1 MANAPVLIV
10 ETEIRE
16 QWNTI
21 LGAISDLLFLVD
33 EQGRMVDVNPVATEA
48 LGLTRDELLACS
60 LADIVVDHSGEEIV
74 ASLAQAV
81 REGSGRYEERLR
93 RKDGS
98 AISVELVMRRGS
110 SRADRIVVLAR
121 DISERRNAEEERQ
134 ATVRLFQLV
143 HQPSSLEGF
152 IRNASVLLRDF
163 SHCAAV
169 GIRLAEGD
177 DFPYCETIGFPQ
189 GFVDRERYLCE
200 RDGIGRVIRDHNG
213 KPRLACF
220 CGSVLNAGRDGSSA
234 LVSQQVTFWTN
245 SMSNL
250 LANHSDRQRIR
261 NHCNR
266 EGYESVALIPL
277 RVGKQAFG
285 LVQLNDKQPNRFTP
299 ERVALLERTA
309 DCLALAISHRRD
321 QAAREVSEER
331 FRRLLESTTDYSYAV
346 EHREGRQVQTR
357 HGVGCEKVTGY
368 TVDEFAA
375 QPSLW
380 LDMVVPEDHAAVLSF
395 ANHIDRGETPS
406 PIEHRII
413 HKNGSI
419 KWVRNTVVSR
429 PSQGS
434 GGFVHD
440 GLISDITDRRRLESQ
455 LRQAQKMEAMGQ
467 LAGGVAH
474 DFNNIL
480 ATMLMELGLLREE
493 PGLSES
499 IRTGLHEIETSVA
512 RATGLTRQILA
523 FSRRQLMQMKPLRLD
538 GLLTDLHKML
548 MRMLGETID
557 VELDA
562 SAGEHTIKG
571 DGGMIEQVVMN
582 LCVNARDAMPAG
594 GHIHLAI
601 EKVLLSE
608 PDIARNPEART
619 GRFVRLSVRDT
630 GCGMNE
636 NVRQHLFEPF
646 FTTKE
651 TGKGTGLGLSTVYGI
666 IKQHDGWIEV
676 ESQEG
681 KGSTF
686 HVLLPAFDVEAQAIG
701 PDASGLPPRGRG
713 ETLLVVEDE
722 PALRLALV
730 SILRRFGYNVLEA
743 DKAAAAQAMWR
754 EHGLTIDLLITDMV
768 MPGEMSGLQL
778 IQALRAERPQ
788 LQAIICSGYLGT
800 QGIPASA
807 DIQILPKP
815 FETATL
821 LRTVRRSLDERLGQQ
836 PAANQSNQ
844 R

>member
-1 MANAPVLIV
+1 MANAPILIV
-10 ETEIRE
+10 ETELRE
-16 QWNTI
+16 KWTAI
-21 LGAISDLLFLVD
+21 LGAMTELFFLVD
-33 EQGRMVDVNPVATEA
+33 VHGRMVDVNQVATQS
-48 LGLTRDELLACS
+48 LGFTRDELLACS
-60 LADIVVDHSGEEIV
+60 LADIVAHEARESV
-74 ASLAQAV
+74 AANLAQTM
-81 REGSGRYEERLR
+81 REGSGRCEERLR

-98 AISVELVMRRGS
+98 AVNVEMTMRRVS
-110 SRADRIVVLAR
+110 SRADRVVSVVVLAR
-121 DISERRNAEEERQ
+121 DISERTKVEEERQ
-134 ATVRLFQLV
+134 ATVRLFQLI
-143 HQPSSLEGF
+143 HQPSSLEDL
-152 IRNASVLLRDF
+152 IRNAAVLLRDL

-189 GFVDRERYLCE
+189 SFVDLERYLCE
-200 RDGIGRVIRDHNG
+200 RDGIGRVVRDDGG
-213 KPRLACF
+213 KPILACF
-220 CGSVLNAGRDGSSA
+220 CGSVLGAGRGENNA
-234 LVSQQVTFWTN
+234 LLGERGTFWTN
-245 SMSNL
+245 STSSL
-250 LANHSDRQRIR
+250 FANRSARPRVR
-261 NHCNR
+261 NHCTR

-277 RVGKQAFG
+277 RVGKQSFG

-299 ERVALLERTA
+299 EGVALLERMT
-309 DCLALAISHRRD
+309 DSLALAISHRRD

-380 LDMVVPEDHAAVLSF
+380 LDMVAPEDHAAVLAF
-395 ANHIDRGETPS
+395 ANRIDQGETPS
-406 PIEHRII
+406 PIEHRIV

-429 PSQGS
+429 PSQGA
-434 GGFVHD
+434 GGIIHD

-480 ATMLMELGLLREE
+480 ATMLMEVGLLREE
-493 PGLSES
+493 PDLSES
-499 IRTGLHEIETSVA
+499 IRTGLHELETSVA

-538 GLLTDLHKML
+538 ALLTDLHKML
-548 MRMLGETID
+548 MRMLGETIN
-557 VELDA
+557 VELEA
-562 SAGEHTIKG
+562 SAGDHTIKG

-594 GHIHLAI
+594 GRIQLAI
-601 EKVLLSE
+601 AKVLLSE
-608 PDIARNPEART
+608 AAIARNPEARV
-619 GRFVRLSVRDT
+619 GRFVRMSVKDT

-636 NVRQHLFEPF
+636 TVRQHLFEPF

-666 IKQHDGWIEV
+666 VKQHDGWIEV

-686 HVLLPAFDVEAQAIG
+686 HVLLPAFDMEAQASR
-701 PDASGLPPRGRG
+701 PDESGLPPRGRG

-730 SILRRFGYNVLEA
+730 SILRRFGYKVLEA
-743 DKAAAAQAMWR
+743 DKADAAQALWR
-754 EHGLTIDLLITDMV
+754 EHGPTINLLITDMV

-821 LRTVRRSLDERLGQQ
+821 LRTVRRSLDEKL
-836 PAANQSNQ
+836 SE
-844 R
+844 

>member
-10 ETEIRE
+10 ETEIHE
-16 QWNTI
+16 QWNAI
-21 LGAISDLLFLVD
+21 LDTISDLLFLVD
-33 EQGRMVDVNPVATEA
+33 EQGRMVDVNPVATEV
-48 LGLTRDELLACS
+48 LGLTHDELVACS
-60 LADIVVDHSGEEIV
+60 LADIVVDRYREEV
-74 ASLAQAV
+74 LARLAEAQ
-81 REGSGRYEERLR
+81 RDGSSQYGARLR

-98 AISVELVMRRGS
+98 AISVELAMRRGS
-110 SRADRIVVLAR
+110 ARVDRVVVRAR
-121 DISERRNAEEERQ
+121 DISERKDVEEERQ

-143 HQPSSLEGF
+143 HQPSSLDDF
-152 IRNASVLLRDF
+152 IRSAAVLLRDL
-163 SHCAAV
+163 SHCSAV

-177 DFPYCETIGFPQ
+177 DFPYCETIGFPP

-200 RDGIGRVIRDHNG
+200 RDRIGRVVRDSNG
-213 KPRLACF
+213 KPILACF
-220 CGSVLNAGRDGSSA
+220 CGSVLGAGRDGRRA
-234 LVSQQVTFWTN
+234 LANQHLTFWTN
-245 SMSNL
+245 STSSL

-266 EGYESVALIPL
+266 EGYESLALIPL
-277 RVGKQAFG
+277 RVGKQVFG
-285 LVQLNDKQPNRFTP
+285 LVQLNDKQPNHFTA
-299 ERVALLERTA
+299 ERVALLERTT
-309 DCLALAISHRRD
+309 DNIALAIANRRD

-346 EHREGRQVQTR
+346 EHREGRQIQTR

-380 LDMVVPEDHAAVLSF
+380 LDMVVPEDHAAVLAF
-395 ANHIDRGETPS
+395 ANRIDQGETPS
-406 PIEHRII
+406 PIEHRIV
-413 HKNGSI
+413 HKDGSI

-429 PSQGS
+429 PSQGA
-434 GGFVHD
+434 GGFIHD

-499 IRTGLHEIETSVA
+499 LRTGLHEIETAVA

-538 GLLTDLHKML
+538 ALVTDLHKML
-548 MRMLGETID
+548 IRMLGETID
-557 VELDA
+557 VELDTP
-562 SAGEHTIKG
+562 AGNHTIKG

-594 GHIHLAI
+594 GHIRLAI

-608 PDIARNPEART
+608 ADIARNPEARI
-619 GRFVRLSVRDT
+619 GRFVRLSVKDT

-636 NVRQHLFEPF
+636 TVRQHLFEPF

-666 IKQHDGWIEV
+666 VKQHDGWIEV

-686 HVLLPAFDVEAQAIG
+686 HVLLPAFDMETQVTS
-701 PDASGLPPRGRG
+701 PDESGLPPRGRG

-730 SILRRFGYNVLEA
+730 SILRRFGYKVLEA
-743 DKAAAAQAMWR
+743 DKADAAQAMWR
-754 EHGLTIDLLITDMV
+754 EHGLVIDLLITDMV

-778 IQALRAERPQ
+778 ILELRAERPQ

-821 LRTVRRSLDERLGQQ
+821 LRTVRRALDERLEKR
-836 PAANQSNQ
+836 AD
-844 R
+844 

>member
-10 ETEIRE
+10 ETELRE
-16 QWNTI
+16 KWTAV
-21 LGAISDLLFLVD
+21 LGAMTDLFFLVD
-33 EQGRMVDVNPVATEA
+33 EHGRMVDVNQVATQS
-48 LGLTRDELLACS
+48 LGFTRDELLACS
-60 LADIVVDHSGEEIV
+60 LADIVAHDARESV
-74 ASLAQAV
+74 AANLAQTM
-81 REGSGRYEERLR
+81 RDGSGRCEERLR

-98 AISVELVMRRGS
+98 AVNVEMTMRRVS
-110 SRADRIVVLAR
+110 SRADRVVSVVVLAR
-121 DISERRNAEEERQ
+121 DISERTKVEEERQ
-134 ATVRLFQLV
+134 ATVRLFQLI
-143 HQPSSLEGF
+143 HQPSSLEDL
-152 IRNASVLLRDF
+152 IRNAAVLLRDL

-177 DFPYCETIGFPQ
+177 DFPYCETVGFPQ
-189 GFVDRERYLCE
+189 SFVDLERYLCE
-200 RDGIGRVIRDHNG
+200 RDGIGRMVRDDGG
-213 KPRLACF
+213 KPILACF
-220 CGSVLNAGRDGSSA
+220 CGSVLGAGRGENNA
-234 LVSQQVTFWTN
+234 LLGERGAFWTN
-245 SMSNL
+245 STSSL
-250 LANHSDRQRIR
+250 FANHSARPRVR
-261 NHCNR
+261 NHCTR

-299 ERVALLERTA
+299 EGVALLERMT
-309 DCLALAISHRRD
+309 DSLALAISHRRD

-380 LDMVVPEDHAAVLSF
+380 LDMVVPEDHAAVLAF
-395 ANHIDRGETPS
+395 ANRIDQGETPS
-406 PIEHRII
+406 PIEHRIV

-419 KWVRNTVVSR
+419 KWVRNTVVSQ
-429 PSQGS
+429 PSQGA
-434 GGFVHD
+434 GGIIHD

-480 ATMLMELGLLREE
+480 ATMLMEVGLLREE
-493 PGLSES
+493 PDLSES
-499 IRTGLHEIETSVA
+499 IRTGLHELETSVA

-538 GLLTDLHKML
+538 ALLTDLHKML
-548 MRMLGETID
+548 IRMLGETID
-557 VELDA
+557 VELEA
-562 SAGEHTIKG
+562 SAGDHTIKG

-594 GHIHLAI
+594 GRIQLAI
-601 EKVLLSE
+601 AKVLLSE
-608 PDIARNPEART
+608 AAIARNPEARV
-619 GRFVRLSVRDT
+619 GRFVRMSVKDT

-636 NVRQHLFEPF
+636 TVRQHLFEPF

-666 IKQHDGWIEV
+666 VKQHDGWIEV

-686 HVLLPAFDVEAQAIG
+686 HVLLPAFDMEAQASR
-701 PDASGLPPRGRG
+701 PDESGLPPRGRG

-730 SILRRFGYNVLEA
+730 SILRRFGYKVLEA
-743 DKAAAAQAMWR
+743 DKADAAQALWR
-754 EHGLTIDLLITDMV
+754 EHGPTINLLITDMV

-821 LRTVRRSLDERLGQQ
+821 LRTVRRSLDEKL
-836 PAANQSNQ
+836 SE
-844 R
+844 

>member
-10 ETEIRE
+10 ETELRE
-16 QWNTI
+16 KWTAV
-21 LGAISDLLFLVD
+21 LGAMTDLFFLVD
-33 EQGRMVDVNPVATEA
+33 EHGRMVDVNQVATQS
-48 LGLTRDELLACS
+48 LGFTRDELLACS
-60 LADIVVDHSGEEIV
+60 LADIVAHDARESV
-74 ASLAQAV
+74 AANLAQTM
-81 REGSGRYEERLR
+81 RDGSGRCEERLR

-98 AISVELVMRRGS
+98 AVNVEMTMRRVS
-110 SRADRIVVLAR
+110 SRADRVVSVVVLAR
-121 DISERRNAEEERQ
+121 DISERTKVEEERQ
-134 ATVRLFQLV
+134 ATVRLFQLI
-143 HQPSSLEGF
+143 HQPSSLEDL
-152 IRNASVLLRDF
+152 IRNAAVLLRDL

-177 DFPYCETIGFPQ
+177 DFPYCETVGFPQ
-189 GFVDRERYLCE
+189 SFVDLERYLCE
-200 RDGIGRVIRDHNG
+200 RDGIGRMVRDDGG
-213 KPRLACF
+213 KPILACF
-220 CGSVLNAGRDGSSA
+220 CGSVLGAGRGENNA
-234 LVSQQVTFWTN
+234 LLGERGAFWTN
-245 SMSNL
+245 STSSL
-250 LANHSDRQRIR
+250 FANHSARPRVR
-261 NHCNR
+261 NHCTR

-299 ERVALLERTA
+299 EGVALLERMT
-309 DCLALAISHRRD
+309 DSLALAISHRRD

-380 LDMVVPEDHAAVLSF
+380 LDMVVPEDHAAVLAF
-395 ANHIDRGETPS
+395 ANRIDLGETPS
-406 PIEHRII
+406 PIEHRIV

-419 KWVRNTVVSR
+419 KWVRNTVVSQ
-429 PSQGS
+429 PSQGA
-434 GGFVHD
+434 GGIIHD

-480 ATMLMELGLLREE
+480 ATMLMEVGLLREE
-493 PGLSES
+493 PDLSES
-499 IRTGLHEIETSVA
+499 IRTGLHELETSVA

-538 GLLTDLHKML
+538 ALLTDLHKML
-548 MRMLGETID
+548 IRMLGETID
-557 VELDA
+557 VELEA
-562 SAGEHTIKG
+562 SAGDHTIKG

-594 GHIHLAI
+594 GRIQLAI
-601 EKVLLSE
+601 AKVLLSE
-608 PDIARNPEART
+608 AAIARNPEARV
-619 GRFVRLSVRDT
+619 GRFVRMTVKDT

-636 NVRQHLFEPF
+636 TVRQHLFEPF

-666 IKQHDGWIEV
+666 VKQHDGWIEV

-686 HVLLPAFDVEAQAIG
+686 HVLLPAFDMEAQASR
-701 PDASGLPPRGRG
+701 PDESGLPPRGRG

-730 SILRRFGYNVLEA
+730 SILRRFGYKVLEA
-743 DKAAAAQAMWR
+743 DKADTAQAMWR
-754 EHGLTIDLLITDMV
+754 EHGPTINLLITDMV

-821 LRTVRRSLDERLGQQ
+821 LRTVRRSLDEKL
-836 PAANQSNQ
+836 SE
-844 R
+844 

>member
-1 MANAPVLIV
+1 MANSSALIV
-10 ETEIRE
+10 ETEVRE
-16 QWNTI
+16 QWITM
-21 LGAISDLLFLVD
+21 LGAMSDLYFLVD
-33 EQGRMVDVNPVATEA
+33 ERGRLVDANPIATEV

-60 LADIVVDHSGEEIV
+60 LADVVVDDARV
-74 ASLAQAV
+74 ALTACLAKV
-81 REGSGRYEERLR
+81 MRDGSGRCEERLR

-98 AISVELVMRRGS
+98 TVTVELTMRRMS

-121 DISERRNAEEERQ
+121 DISERREVEEERLS
-134 ATVRLFQLV
+134 TMRLFQLIQ
-143 HQPSSLEGF
+143 QPSSLEDF
-152 IRNASVLLRDF
+152 IRNAAGLLRDL
-163 SHCAAV
+163 SRCSAV

-177 DFPYCETIGFPQ
+177 DFPYYETIGFSQ
-189 GFVDRERYLCE
+189 SFVDLERYLCE
-200 RDGIGRVIRDHNG
+200 RDGLGRMVRNDGG
-213 KPRLACF
+213 KPVLSCF
-220 CGSVLNAGRDGSSA
+220 CGSVLSAGRGDGNPGRERGA
-234 LVSQQVTFWTN
+234 FWTN
-245 SMSNL
+245 STSNL
-250 LANHSDRQRIR
+250 LANSSDRPRVR
-261 NHCNR
+261 NQCNR
-266 EGYESVALIPL
+266 EGYESLALIPL
-277 RVGKQAFG
+277 RAGEQVLG

-299 ERVALLERTA
+299 ERVALLERIA

-368 TVDEFAA
+368 TVDDFAA
-375 QPSLW
+375 RPSLW
-380 LDMVVPEDHAAVLSF
+380 LDMVVPEDHAAVLAF
-395 ANHIDRGETPS
+395 ANRIDQGETPS

-434 GGFVHD
+434 GGFIHD

-493 PGLSES
+493 PELSES
-499 IRTGLHEIETSVA
+499 IRTGLHELETSVA

-538 GLLTDLHKML
+538 ALLSDLHKML
-548 MRMLGETID
+548 IRMLGETID
-557 VELDA
+557 VELNA
-562 SAGEHTIKG
+562 SEGDHTIKG

-582 LCVNARDAMPAG
+582 LCVNARDAMPTG

-601 EKVLLSE
+601 ENVLLSE
-608 PDIARNPEART
+608 VDMARNPEARA

-636 NVRQHLFEPF
+636 TVRQHLFEPF

-666 IKQHDGWIEV
+666 VKQHDGWIEV

-681 KGSTF
+681 KSSTF
-686 HVLLPAFDVEAQAIG
+686 HVLLPAFEMAAQVTG
-701 PDASGLPPRGRG
+701 PDASELPPRGRG

-730 SILRRFGYNVLEA
+730 SILRRFGYSVLEA
-743 DKAAAAQAMWR
+743 DRADAAQAMWR
-754 EHGLTIDLLITDMV
+754 KHGPRIDLLITDMV

-800 QGIPASA
+800 HGIPASA

-821 LRTVRRSLDERLGQQ
+821 LRTVRRSLDEKLSQ
-836 PAANQSNQ
+836 
-844 R
+844 

>member
-1 MANAPVLIV
+1 MANAPILIV
-10 ETEIRE
+10 ETELRE
-16 QWNTI
+16 KWTAV
-21 LGAISDLLFLVD
+21 LGAMTELFFLVD
-33 EQGRMVDVNPVATEA
+33 EHGRMVDVNQVATQS
-48 LGLTRDELLACS
+48 LGFTRDELLACS
-60 LADIVVDHSGEEIV
+60 LADIVAHDAPESV
-74 ASLAQAV
+74 AATLAQTM
-81 REGSGRYEERLR
+81 RDSSGRCEERLR

-98 AISVELVMRRGS
+98 AVNVEMTMRRVS
-110 SRADRIVVLAR
+110 SRADRVVSVVVLAR
-121 DISERRNAEEERQ
+121 DISERTKVEEERQ
-134 ATVRLFQLV
+134 ATVRLFQLI
-143 HQPSSLEGF
+143 HQPSSLEDL
-152 IRNASVLLRDF
+152 IRNAAVLLRDL

-189 GFVDRERYLCE
+189 SFVDLERYLCE
-200 RDGIGRVIRDHNG
+200 RDGTGRVVRDDGG
-213 KPRLACF
+213 KPILACF
-220 CGSVLNAGRDGSSA
+220 CGSVLGAGRGENNA
-234 LVSQQVTFWTN
+234 LLGERGTFWTN
-245 SMSNL
+245 STSSL
-250 LANHSDRQRIR
+250 FANRSARPRVR
-261 NHCNR
+261 NQCTR

-277 RVGKQAFG
+277 RVGKQSFG

-299 ERVALLERTA
+299 EGVALLERMT
-309 DCLALAISHRRD
+309 DSLALAISHRRD

-380 LDMVVPEDHAAVLSF
+380 LDMVVPEDHAAVLAF
-395 ANHIDRGETPS
+395 ANRIDQGETPS
-406 PIEHRII
+406 PIEHRIV

-419 KWVRNTVVSR
+419 KWIRNTVVSR
-429 PSQGS
+429 PSQGA
-434 GGFVHD
+434 GGIIHD

-480 ATMLMELGLLREE
+480 ATMLMEVGLLREE
-493 PGLSES
+493 PDLSES
-499 IRTGLHEIETSVA
+499 IRTGLHELETSVA

-538 GLLTDLHKML
+538 ALLTDLHKML
-548 MRMLGETID
+548 IRMLGETID
-557 VELDA
+557 VELKA
-562 SAGEHTIKG
+562 SAGDHTIKG

-582 LCVNARDAMPAG
+582 LCVNSRDAMPAG
-594 GHIHLAI
+594 GRIQLAI
-601 EKVLLSE
+601 AKVLLSE
-608 PDIARNPEART
+608 AAIARNPEARA
-619 GRFVRLSVRDT
+619 GRFVRMSVKDT

-636 NVRQHLFEPF
+636 TVRQHLFEPF

-651 TGKGTGLGLSTVYGI
+651 AGKGTGLGLSTVYGI
-666 IKQHDGWIEV
+666 VKQHDGWIEV

-686 HVLLPAFDVEAQAIG
+686 HVLLPAFEMEAQTSRS
-701 PDASGLPPRGRG
+701 DESGLPPRGRG

-730 SILRRFGYNVLEA
+730 SILRRFGYKVLEA
-743 DKAAAAQAMWR
+743 DKADAAQALWR
-754 EHGLTIDLLITDMV
+754 EHGPTINLLITDMV

-821 LRTVRRSLDERLGQQ
+821 LRTVRRSLDEKL
-836 PAANQSNQ
+836 SE
-844 R
+844 

>member
-1 MANAPVLIV
+1 MADAPILIV
-10 ETEIRE
+10 ETELRE
-16 QWNTI
+16 QLAAV
-21 LGAISDLLFLVD
+21 LGAMTDLIFLVD
-33 EQGRMVDVNPVATEA
+33 ERGRIVDANPAATEV
-48 LGLTRDELLACS
+48 LGFTRAELLARS
-60 LADIVVDHSGEEIV
+60 LADLVMDHALEI
-74 ASLAQAV
+74 AANLAQTM
-81 REGSGRYEERLR
+81 RDGSGRCEERLR

-98 AISVELVMRRGS
+98 AVNVEMTMRRVS
-110 SRADRIVVLAR
+110 SRADRVVSVVVLAR
-121 DISERRNAEEERQ
+121 DINERTKVEEERQ
-134 ATVRLFQLV
+134 ATVRLFQLI
-143 HQPSSLEGF
+143 HQPSSLEDL
-152 IRNASVLLRDF
+152 IRNAAVLLRDF

-189 GFVDRERYLCE
+189 SFVDLERYLCE
-200 RDGIGRVIRDHNG
+200 RDGIGRVVRDDGG
-213 KPRLACF
+213 KPILACF
-220 CGSVLNAGRDGSSA
+220 CGSVLGAGRGENNA
-234 LVSQQVTFWTN
+234 LLGERGTFWTN
-245 SMSNL
+245 STSSL
-250 LANHSDRQRIR
+250 FANRSARPRVR
-261 NHCNR
+261 NHCAR

-277 RVGKQAFG
+277 RVGKQSFG

-299 ERVALLERTA
+299 EGVALLERMT
-309 DCLALAISHRRD
+309 DSLALAISHRRD

-380 LDMVVPEDHAAVLSF
+380 LDMVVPEDHAAVLAF
-395 ANHIDRGETPS
+395 ANRIDQGETPS
-406 PIEHRII
+406 PIEHRIV
-413 HKNGSI
+413 HRNGSI

-429 PSQGS
+429 PSQGA
-434 GGFVHD
+434 GGFIHD

-480 ATMLMELGLLREE
+480 ATMLMEVGLLREE
-493 PGLSES
+493 PDLSES
-499 IRTGLHEIETSVA
+499 IRTGLHELETSVA

-538 GLLTDLHKML
+538 ALLTDLHKML
-548 MRMLGETID
+548 IRMLGETID
-557 VELDA
+557 VELEA
-562 SAGEHTIKG
+562 SAGDHTIKG

-594 GHIHLAI
+594 GRIQLAI
-601 EKVLLSE
+601 AKVLLSE
-608 PDIARNPEART
+608 AAIARNPEARV
-619 GRFVRLSVRDT
+619 GRFVRMSVKDT

-636 NVRQHLFEPF
+636 TVRQHLFEPF

-666 IKQHDGWIEV
+666 VKQHDGWIEV
-676 ESQEG
+676 ESQES

-686 HVLLPAFDVEAQAIG
+686 HVLLPAFDMEAQASRS
-701 PDASGLPPRGRG
+701 DESGLPSRGRG

-730 SILRRFGYNVLEA
+730 SILRRFGYKVLEA
-743 DKAAAAQAMWR
+743 DQADAAQAMWR
-754 EHGLTIDLLITDMV
+754 EHGPTINLLITDMV

-821 LRTVRRSLDERLGQQ
+821 LRTVRRSLDEKL
-836 PAANQSNQ
+836 SK
-844 R
+844 

>member
-1 MANAPVLIV
+1 MADAPILIV
-10 ETEIRE
+10 ETQLRE
-16 QWNTI
+16 QWSAI
-21 LGAISDLLFLVD
+21 LGAMTDLFFLV
-33 EQGRMVDVNPVATEA
+33 EESGRLEDVNLVATRC
-48 LGLTRDELLACS
+48 LGLTRDELLAGS
-60 LADIVVDHSGEEIV
+60 LADVVAPDAREDV
-74 ASLAQAV
+74 ATKLAQAARDESAV
-81 REGSGRYEERLR
+81 RFETRLR
-93 RKDGS
+93 RKAGS
-98 AISVELVMRRGS
+98 AVSVELTLRRIAS
-110 SRADRIVVLAR
+110 HADGPARVVVLGR
-121 DISERRNAEEERQ
+121 DIGERRDLEEERR
-134 ATVRLFQLV
+134 ATTRLFELIQ
-143 HQPSSLEGF
+143 QPSSLEDL
-152 IRNASVLLRDF
+152 IRNAAVLLRDL

-177 DFPYCETIGFPQ
+177 DFPYCETIGFPPS
-189 GFVDRERYLCE
+189 FVHAERYLCE
-200 RDGIGRVIRDHNG
+200 RDGTGRVLRDANG
-213 KPRLACF
+213 KPLLACF
-220 CGSVLNAGRDGSSA
+220 CGSALSAGPRENDTLLSPRG
-234 LVSQQVTFWTN
+234 TFWTN
-245 SMSNL
+245 STSSL
-250 LANHSDRQRIR
+250 LGHRSEGRHIR

-266 EGYESVALIPL
+266 EGYESVALLPL
-277 RVGKQAFG
+277 RVGKEVFG
-285 LVQLNDKQPNRFTP
+285 LVQLNDKQPNHFTP
-299 ERVALLERTA
+299 ERVAILEHAT

-321 QAAREVSEER
+321 RAAREVSEER

-375 QPSLW
+375 RPSLW
-380 LDMVVPEDHAAVLSF
+380 LDMVVPEDHAAVLAF
-395 ANHIDRGETPS
+395 AHRIDEGETPA
-406 PIEHRII
+406 PIEHRIV

-429 PSQGS
+429 PSQGA
-434 GGFVHD
+434 GGFIHD

-493 PGLSES
+493 PDLSEG
-499 IRTGLHEIETSVA
+499 IRTGLHELETSVA

-523 FSRRQLMQMKPLRLD
+523 FSRRQLMQMKPLHL
-538 GLLTDLHKML
+538 GALLTDLHKML

-557 VELDA
+557 VELETA
-562 SAGEHTIKG
+562 AGDHTIKG

-594 GHIHLAI
+594 GRIRLTVA
-601 EKVLLSE
+601 KVLLSE
-608 PDIARNPEART
+608 ADVARNPEARL
-619 GRFVRLSVRDT
+619 GHFVRLSVKDT

-636 NVRQHLFEPF
+636 TVRQHLFEPF

-666 IKQHDGWIEV
+666 VKQHDGWIEV

-681 KGSTF
+681 LGSTF
-686 HVLLPAFDVEAQAIG
+686 HVLLPAFDMEAPATP
-701 PDASGLPPRGRG
+701 PDESVLPPRGRG

-730 SILRRFGYNVLEA
+730 SILRRFGYKVLEA
-743 DKAAAAQAMWR
+743 EQADAAQALWR
-754 EHGLTIDLLITDMV
+754 AHGPSIDLLVTDMV

-821 LRTVRRSLDERLGQQ
+821 LRTVRRSLDEKLGK
-836 PAANQSNQ
+836 
-844 R
+844 

>member
-10 ETEIRE
+10 ETELRE
-16 QWNTI
+16 KWTAV
-21 LGAISDLLFLVD
+21 LGAMTDLFFLVD
-33 EQGRMVDVNPVATEA
+33 EHGRMVDVNQVATQS
-48 LGLTRDELLACS
+48 LGFTRDELLACS
-60 LADIVVDHSGEEIV
+60 LADIVAHDARESV
-74 ASLAQAV
+74 AANLAQTM
-81 REGSGRYEERLR
+81 RDGSGRCEERLR

-98 AISVELVMRRGS
+98 AVNVEMTMRRVS
-110 SRADRIVVLAR
+110 SRADRVVSVVVLAR
-121 DISERRNAEEERQ
+121 DISERTKVEEERQ
-134 ATVRLFQLV
+134 ATVRLFQLI
-143 HQPSSLEGF
+143 HQPSSLEDL
-152 IRNASVLLRDF
+152 IRNAAVLLRDL

-177 DFPYCETIGFPQ
+177 DFPYCETVGFPQ
-189 GFVDRERYLCE
+189 SFVDLERYLCE
-200 RDGIGRVIRDHNG
+200 RDGIGRMVRDDGG
-213 KPRLACF
+213 KPILACF
-220 CGSVLNAGRDGSSA
+220 CGSVLGAGRGENNA
-234 LVSQQVTFWTN
+234 LLGERGAFWTN
-245 SMSNL
+245 STSSL
-250 LANHSDRQRIR
+250 FANHSARPRVR
-261 NHCNR
+261 NHCTR

-299 ERVALLERTA
+299 EGVALLERMT
-309 DCLALAISHRRD
+309 DSLALAISHRRD

-380 LDMVVPEDHAAVLSF
+380 LDMVAPEDHAAVLAF
-395 ANHIDRGETPS
+395 ANRIDQGETSS
-406 PIEHRII
+406 PIEHRIV

-429 PSQGS
+429 PSQGA
-434 GGFVHD
+434 GGIIHD

-455 LRQAQKMEAMGQ
+455 LRQAQKMEAIGQ

-480 ATMLMELGLLREE
+480 ATMLMEVGLLREE
-493 PGLSES
+493 PDLSES
-499 IRTGLHEIETSVA
+499 IRTGLHELETSVA

-538 GLLTDLHKML
+538 ALLTDLHKML
-548 MRMLGETID
+548 IRMLGETID
-557 VELDA
+557 VELEA
-562 SAGEHTIKG
+562 SAGDHTIKG

-594 GHIHLAI
+594 GRIQLAI
-601 EKVLLSE
+601 AKVLLSE
-608 PDIARNPEART
+608 AAIARNPEARV
-619 GRFVRLSVRDT
+619 GRFVRMSVKDT

-636 NVRQHLFEPF
+636 TVRQHLFEPF

-666 IKQHDGWIEV
+666 VKQHDGWIEV

-686 HVLLPAFDVEAQAIG
+686 HVLLPAFDMEAQASR
-701 PDASGLPPRGRG
+701 PDESGLPPRGRG

-730 SILRRFGYNVLEA
+730 SILRRFGYKVLEA
-743 DKAAAAQAMWR
+743 DKADAAQALWR
-754 EHGLTIDLLITDMV
+754 EHGPTINLLITDMV

-821 LRTVRRSLDERLGQQ
+821 LRTVRRSLDEKL
-836 PAANQSNQ
+836 SE
-844 R
+844 